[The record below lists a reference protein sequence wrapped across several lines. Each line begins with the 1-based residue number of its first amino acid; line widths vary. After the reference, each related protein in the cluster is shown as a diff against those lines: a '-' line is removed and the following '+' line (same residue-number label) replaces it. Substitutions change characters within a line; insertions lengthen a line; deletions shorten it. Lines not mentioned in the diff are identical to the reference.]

1 MENENKSNV
10 QHPKRRL
17 SHTRIVMGLLLI
29 VALPIFIVL
38 ANRFVHENAA
48 AIRQGFGQ

>member
-10 QHPKRRL
+10 HHPKRRF
-17 SHTRIVMGLLLI
+17 SRTRIVMGLLLI
-29 VALPIFIVL
+29 VAIPTFIIL
-38 ANRFVHENAA
+38 ANKFVHENAA